1 MRRGG
6 DGPGAS
12 MEVVPAALQTPE
24 QRETVRQLQPRA
36 ERGWWESGHGGW
48 TLFPVD
54 TERYVAVSRHGC

>member
-1 MRRGG
+1 
-6 DGPGAS
+6 